1 MISIDEEN
9 NGFQSK
15 AASFELLKLANEK
28 QAAAKL
34 VIRPAVLARALEE
47 ELRDEQVPSSLGPS
61 DDSFIFEHHRAK
73 REFFALPLG
82 RIARTMKTWIR
93 EMEDKRRA
101 KLFNAVAGAGAG
113 SISATFVAPLDVVK
127 TRLQIQRIP
136 KAGQLGVNA
145 FGGTSLGKTLQSI
158 VRQEGVRGLYQGL
171 APTILALLPNW
182 AVFFTT
188 YEQMKRL
195 LQTRDS
201 QAGKQQLTMSSHL
214 LAATVAGAAT
224 NLITNPLWVVKT
236 RLQTQRLRPDLVPY
250 KNTFSALRRIAAEE
264 GLSGLYS
271 GLIPALAGVSHV
283 AVQFPV
289 YEQLKQYFAKLDGT
303 TTDRLSTGRVAIASS
318 ISKVLAS
325 TMTYPHEVVR
335 ARLQQQGQVAVT
347 HMKYAGVVDCVRK
360 IWVEE
365 GIAGFYRG
373 CGTNLMRTTPAAV
386 ITFTSFELIM
396 RFLQSLEPPK
406 AVVLKRDD
414 DDSGEEVVSE
424 EVTKH

>member
-1 MISIDEEN
+1 
-9 NGFQSK
+9 
-15 AASFELLKLANEK
+15 
-28 QAAAKL
+28 
-34 VIRPAVLARALEE
+34 
-47 ELRDEQVPSSLGPS
+47 
-61 DDSFIFEHHRAK
+61 
-73 REFFALPLG
+73 
-82 RIARTMKTWIR
+82 
-93 EMEDKRRA
+93 
-101 KLFNAVAGAGAG
+101 G

-136 KAGQLGVNA
+136 KAGQLGVN
-145 FGGTSLGKTLQSI
+145 GKLVYVFTLQSI

-195 LQTRDS
+195 LQTR
-201 QAGKQQLTMSSHL
+201 AGKQQLTMSSHL